1 MNLKQSIN
9 SRLQDFLFLCKTHNV
24 KSIYAFGSSVT
35 NQFDEENSDFDFL
48 IEIENED
55 PIQRGESL
63 MELWD
68 HFEAL
73 FHRKIDLLTNSSI
86 RNPILKRN
94 IDRTKVLIYDGEN
107 QKIFV

>member
-9 SRLQDFLFLCKTHNV
+9 NRLQDFLLLCKTHNV

-35 NQFDEENSDFDFL
+35 NQFDEQNSDFDFL
-48 IEIENED
+48 IEVENED

-68 HFEAL
+68 RFEEL
-73 FHRKIDLLTNSSI
+73 FHRKIDLLTSSSI
-86 RNPILKRN
+86 KNPILRKN

-107 QKIFV
+107 QVFLF

>member
-9 SRLQDFLFLCKTHNV
+9 SRLQDFLMLCKTHNV

-35 NQFDEENSDFDFL
+35 DRFDEENSDFDFL
-48 IEIENED
+48 IEVENED

-68 HFEAL
+68 RFEVL

-86 RNPILKRN
+86 KNPILKRN

-107 QKIFV
+107 QEVYI

>member
-9 SRLQDFLFLCKTHNV
+9 SRLHDFLMLCKTHNV

-35 NQFDEENSDFDFL
+35 DQFDEESSDFDFL
-48 IEIENED
+48 IEVDNED

-68 HFEAL
+68 HFEVL

-86 RNPILKRN
+86 KNPILKRK
-94 IDRTKVLIYDGEN
+94 IDRTKVLIYDGKN
-107 QKIFV
+107 QEVFI